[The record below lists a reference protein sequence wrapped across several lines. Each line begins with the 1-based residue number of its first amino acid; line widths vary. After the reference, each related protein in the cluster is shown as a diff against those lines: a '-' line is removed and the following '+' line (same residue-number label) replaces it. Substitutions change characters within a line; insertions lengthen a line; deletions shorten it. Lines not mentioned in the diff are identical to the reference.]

1 MIDME
6 INFKCGLGAQ
16 LIQDT
21 WKKSQV
27 LPNFFDRD
35 HSQQTRDS
43 VIADEHLLAGF
54 LIFQLCG

>member
-6 INFKCGLGAQ
+6 NNFKCGLGAQ
-16 LIQDT
+16 LIQDR

-43 VIADEHLLAGF
+43 VIAEHLLAGF
-54 LIFQLCG
+54 LIFQLYG